1 MQHVKLG
8 GLQQVCIYNM
18 RTCNYISV
26 AHWLLCL
33 LGSEGDVLPDCW
45 DSMIDPTTKK
55 PVPLR
60 VIDLAARSFS
70 VSRIQLFMSNMLQR
84 RSISIPKTLKMLKMS
99 VGFSMVLRKTQSPIS
114 TQPTSTEVFVNKM
127 VRNPHYL

>member
-1 MQHVKLG
+1 MS
-8 GLQQVCIYNM
+8 I
-18 RTCNYISV
+18 T
-26 AHWLLCL
+26 
-33 LGSEGDVLPDCW
+33 GSEGDVLPDCW